1 MTFKFKAW
9 TFLLSTYHS
18 VDYWDSID
26 IIIAGRG
33 DSSKKRLKKLAA
45 FQHKNFDLYER

>member
-26 IIIAGRG
+26 IAGREE
-33 DSSKKRLKKLAA
+33 SPKKRLKKLAA